1 MPMRP
6 LCLATAAALSV
17 ALGACRPAAEPPQP
31 PAAAPATEASAAPS
45 RDDVAAKVAAYAPV
59 TLSADLSHLADG
71 DRQALALLLDAA
83 EIVDGLFWQQ
93 VWGDRDALLQRID
106 EPAVRRFVEINYGPW
121 DRLDDDA
128 PFVEGIGPR
137 PPGARFYPEDMT
149 REEFERADLPGK
161 SSLYTLIR
169 RDAAG
174 VLSVL
179 PYHQAYRPE
188 LERIAAKLR
197 EAAAV
202 ATDAGFRRYLQ
213 LRAQALLDDDYR
225 PSDVAWMDMKT
236 SPIDVV
242 IGPIESYQDALFGTK
257 TAYEAF
263 VLVKD
268 VAWSERLARFA
279 QHLPALQRGLP
290 VPDAYKQEMPGTDAD
305 LNAYFALYYG
315 GDANAGAKTIAINL
329 PNDETVQL
337 EKGSRRLQLE
347 NTMRAKF
354 DAILVPIAREL
365 IAEDQQA
372 QITFDAFFDNVMFH
386 EVAHGLGIK
395 NTLDGKGTVREALT
409 DLASG
414 YEEGKADIL
423 GLYMIDA
430 LGRLG
435 ELDAT
440 KLPDHYV
447 TFLAGLFR
455 SVRFGASSAHGQA
468 NMVAFNFLREAGA
481 FSRDPASGRYRV
493 DVERMR
499 AAVDALSTKIL
510 TLQGDG
516 DYAGA
521 KALRDSL
528 GRIEPE
534 LAGDLAR
541 LEQRRIPVDIVL
553 TQGRA
558 QIGL

>member
-6 LCLATAAALSV
+6 WCLATAAALSA
-17 ALGACRPAAEPPQP
+17 ALGACRPAAEPPPP
-31 PAAAPATEASAAPS
+31 PAAAPAAAATAASS
-45 RDDVAAKVAAYAPV
+45 RDVAAKVAAYAPV

-71 DRQALALLLDAA
+71 DRRALALLLDAA

-93 VWGDRDALLQRID
+93 VWGDRDALLKRID
-106 EPAVRRFVEINYGPW
+106 DPDVRRFVQINYGPW

-137 PPGARFYPEDMT
+137 PPGARFYPQDMT
-149 REEFERADLPGK
+149 RDEFERADLPGK

-169 RDAAG
+169 RDATGA
-174 VLSVL
+174 LTVL

-197 EAAAV
+197 EAASV
-202 ATDAGFRRYLQ
+202 ATDAGFRRYLE

-225 PSDVAWMDMKT
+225 PSDMAWMDMKT

-290 VPDAYKQEMPGTDAD
+290 VPDAYKREMPGTDAD

-395 NTLDGKGTVREALT
+395 NTLDGKGTVREALI
-409 DLASG
+409 DLAGG

-423 GLYMIDA
+423 GLYMIGA

-435 ELDAT
+435 ELDAD

-481 FSRDPASGRYRV
+481 FSRDAASGRYRV

-499 AAVDALSTKIL
+499 AAVDALSAKIL

-553 TQGRA
+553 TQGRV
-558 QIGL
+558 QLGL

>member
-6 LCLATAAALSV
+6 LCLATAAALGI

-31 PAAAPATEASAAPS
+31 SAAMSAAEAPAASS
-45 RDDVAAKVAAYAPV
+45 RDDIAAKVAAYAPV
-59 TLSADLSHLADG
+59 TLNADLSHLAEG
-71 DRQALALLLDAA
+71 DRRALALLLDAA

-106 EPAVRRFVEINYGPW
+106 DPAVRRFVQINYGPW

-128 PFVEGIGPR
+128 PFVAGIGPR

-149 REEFERADLPGK
+149 REEFERAELPGK

-169 RDAAG
+169 RDGAG
-174 VLSVL
+174 ALTVL

-202 ATDAGFRRYLQ
+202 ATDAGFRRYLD

-225 PSDVAWMDMKT
+225 PSDRAWMDMKT

-279 QHLPALQRGLP
+279 RHLPALQRGLP
-290 VPDAYKQEMPGTDAD
+290 VPEAYKREMPGTDAD

-354 DAILVPIAREL
+354 DAILVPIADEL

-395 NTLDGKGTVREALT
+395 NTLDGKATVREALT

-423 GLYMIDA
+423 GLYMIGA

-435 ELDAT
+435 ELDEAR
-440 KLPDHYV
+440 LPDHYV

-468 NMVAFNFLREAGA
+468 NMVAFNFLRDAGA
-481 FSRDPASGRYRV
+481 FSHDPASGRYRV

-499 AAVDALSTKIL
+499 AAVDALSAKIL

-558 QIGL
+558 QLGL

>member
-1 MPMRP
+1 MSMRL
-6 LCLATAAALSV
+6 LCLTTAAALTAS
-17 ALGACRPAAEPPQP
+17 LGACRPAAEPPP
-31 PAAAPATEASAAPS
+31 PPVAAPAAAAPAAANP
-45 RDDVAAKVAAYAPV
+45 DVAAKVAAYAPV
-59 TLSADLSHLADG
+59 TLSADLSHLAEG
-71 DRQALALLLDAA
+71 DRRALALLLDAA

-106 EPAVRRFVEINYGPW
+106 DPAVRRFVEINYGPW

-137 PPGARFYPEDMT
+137 PPGARFYPQDMT

-174 VLSVL
+174 ALTVL

-202 ATDAGFRRYLQ
+202 ATDAGFRRYLE

-225 PSDVAWMDMKT
+225 PSDMAWMDMKT

-290 VPDAYKQEMPGTDAD
+290 VPEAYKREMPGTDAD

-354 DAILVPIAREL
+354 DAILLPIAREL

-372 QITFDAFFDNVMFH
+372 QITFEAFFDNVMFH

-414 YEEGKADIL
+414 YEEGKADTL
-423 GLYMIDA
+423 GLYMIGA

-435 ELDAT
+435 ELDAA

-499 AAVDALSTKIL
+499 AAVDALSAKIL

-521 KALRDSL
+521 KTLRDSL

-558 QIGL
+558 QLGL

>member
-6 LCLATAAALSV
+6 LCLALTAALSV
-17 ALGACRPAAEPPQP
+17 ALGACRPAAEAP
-31 PAAAPATEASAAPS
+31 PAPASRSTAAEAPAANRAI
-45 RDDVAAKVAAYAPV
+45 AAKVAAYAPV
-59 TLSADLSHLADG
+59 TLNADLSHLADG

-93 VWGDRDALLQRID
+93 VWGDRDALLKRID
-106 EPAVRRFVEINYGPW
+106 DPDVRRFVEINYGPW
-121 DRLDDDA
+121 DRLDGDA
-128 PFVEGIGPR
+128 PFVAGIGPR

-174 VLSVL
+174 ALSVL

-202 ATDAGFRRYLQ
+202 ATDAGFRRYLE

-225 PSDVAWMDMKT
+225 PSDMAWMDMKT

-290 VPDAYKQEMPGTDAD
+290 VPEAYKREMPGTDAD

-423 GLYMIDA
+423 GLYMIGA

-481 FSRDPASGRYRV
+481 FSRDAASGRYRV

-499 AAVDALSTKIL
+499 AAVDALSAKIL

-516 DYAGA
+516 DYVGA

-541 LEQRRIPVDIVL
+541 LEQRAIPVDIVL

-558 QIGL
+558 QLGL